1 MINSMTGFG
10 RFEGQVNG
18 RGITLEIKSVNH
30 RYTEFNLRITRGY
43 SFLEE
48 KVKSYITSKVS
59 RGKIDMFISITE
71 PEDLPADVQINHNLA
86 QGYINAFKELSDKYS
101 INNSVTVNELAR
113 YPDVLTVHKAPE
125 DEEKVY
131 ADVIVAVDSAL
142 EGFMAMRKAE
152 GERLKADVLSRAE
165 TIMELVSKIEKRSPQ
180 TLEEYKNRLREKI
193 EELLGSKDYDEQRII
208 TEVAIYAD
216 KIAVDEETVRLRS
229 HFEQLNTY
237 LDSDEPVGRSIDFLI
252 QEMNREA
259 NTIGSK
265 VKDAEIAQKVVK
277 IKNEIEKIREQIQNI
292 E

>member
-10 RFEGQVNG
+10 RFEGQING
-18 RGITLEIKSVNH
+18 RTITLEIKSVNH
-30 RYTEFNLRITRGY
+30 RYMEFSCRVTRGY
-43 SFLEE
+43 AFLED
-48 KVKSYITSKVS
+48 KLKTYISQRVS
-59 RGKIDMFISITE
+59 RGKIDMFVSITE
-71 PEDLPADVQINHNLA
+71 PEDTPTDVVINHNLA
-86 QGYINAFKELSDKYS
+86 AGYINALKELEENYGVSS
-101 INNSVTVNELAR
+101 NVTAYDVGR

-125 DEEKVY
+125 DEDTVW
-131 ADVIVAVDSAL
+131 ADVQTAVDSAL

-165 TIMELVSKIEKRSPQ
+165 TIMQLVSEIEKRSPE
-180 TLEEYKNRLREKI
+180 TLSEYQSRLREKI

-208 TEVAIYAD
+208 TEVAIFAD

-229 HFEQLNTY
+229 HFDQLNVY
-237 LDSDEPVGRSIDFLI
+237 LNEDKPVGRSIDFLI

-265 VKDAEIAQKVVK
+265 VKDAQIAQMVVR

>member
-18 RGITLEIKSVNH
+18 RSITLEIKSVNH
-30 RYTEFNLRITRGY
+30 RYLEFSCRLTRGY

-48 KVKSYITSKVS
+48 KLKSYITSKIS
-59 RGKIDMFISITE
+59 RGKVDMFVSITE
-71 PEDLPADVQINHNLA
+71 PEDTPADVQINHNLA
-86 QGYINAFKELSDKYS
+86 SGYVKALKELSEEYG
-101 INNSVTVNELAR
+101 ILNNVTSVDIAR
-113 YPDVLTVHKAPE
+113 YPDVFTVNKASE
-125 DEEKVY
+125 DEEVVWE
-131 ADVIVAVDSAL
+131 DVKTAVDSAM
-142 EGFMAMRKAE
+142 EGFMALRASE
-152 GERLKADVLSRAE
+152 GERLKADVLSRAN
-165 TIMELVSKIEKRSPQ
+165 TIMEIVGEIEKRSPE
-180 TLEEYKNRLREKI
+180 TVKEYQSRLKEKI
-193 EELLGSKDYDEQRII
+193 EELLQSKEYDEQRVI
-208 TEVAIYAD
+208 TEVAIFAD

-237 LDSDEPVGRSIDFLI
+237 LNDDKPVGRSIDFLI

-265 VKDAEIAQKVVK
+265 VKDAELAQKVVK

>member
-10 RFEGQVNG
+10 RFEGMING
-18 RGITLEIKSVNH
+18 RSITLEIKSVNH
-30 RYTEFNLRITRGY
+30 RYLEFSCRLTRGY

-48 KVKSYITSKVS
+48 KLKSYISSKIS
-59 RGKIDMFISITE
+59 RGKVDMFVSISE
-71 PEDLPADVQINHNLA
+71 PEDTPAEVQINHNLA
-86 QGYINAFKELSDKYS
+86 SGYINALRELSETYNLH
-101 INNSVTVNELAR
+101 NNVTTVDVAR
-113 YPDVLTVHKAPE
+113 YPDVLTVNKASE
-125 DEEKVY
+125 DEEVVWN
-131 ADVIVAVDSAL
+131 DVKEALDSAM
-142 EGFMAMRKAE
+142 EGFTALRAAE

-165 TIMELVSKIEKRSPQ
+165 TIMDIVGNIEKRSPE
-180 TLEEYKNRLREKI
+180 TVKEYQSRLKEKI
-193 EELLGSKDYDEQRII
+193 EELLQSKDYDEQRVI
-208 TEVAIYAD
+208 TEVAIFAD

-237 LDSDEPVGRSIDFLI
+237 LNDDKPVGRSIDFLI

-265 VKDAEIAQKVVK
+265 VKDAELAQMVVK

>member
-10 RFEGQVNG
+10 RFEGMING
-18 RGITLEIKSVNH
+18 RSITLEIKSVNH
-30 RYTEFNLRITRGY
+30 RYLEFSCRLTRGY

-48 KVKSYITSKVS
+48 KLKSYISSKIS
-59 RGKIDMFISITE
+59 RGKVDMFVSISE
-71 PEDLPADVQINHNLA
+71 PEDTPAEVQINHNLA
-86 QGYINAFKELSDKYS
+86 LGYINALRELSETYNLH
-101 INNSVTVNELAR
+101 NNVTTFDVAR
-113 YPDVLTVHKAPE
+113 YPDVLTVNKASE
-125 DEEKVY
+125 DEEVVWN
-131 ADVIVAVDSAL
+131 DVKEALDSAM
-142 EGFMAMRKAE
+142 EGFTALRAAE

-165 TIMELVSKIEKRSPQ
+165 TIMDIVGDIEKRSPE
-180 TLEEYKNRLREKI
+180 TVKEYQSRLKEKI
-193 EELLGSKDYDEQRII
+193 EELLQSKEYDEQRVI
-208 TEVAIYAD
+208 TEVAIFAD

-237 LDSDEPVGRSIDFLI
+237 LNDDKPVGRSIDFLI

-265 VKDAEIAQKVVK
+265 VKDAELAQMVVK

>member
-10 RFEGQVNG
+10 RFEGEVNG
-18 RGITLEIKSVNH
+18 RSITLEIKSVNH
-30 RYTEFNLRITRGY
+30 RYTEFNCRLTRGY

-48 KVKSYITSKVS
+48 KLKSYITSKVK
-59 RGKIDMFISITE
+59 RGKIDMFVSISE
-71 PEDLPADVQINHNLA
+71 PEDTPTDVVINHNLA
-86 QGYINAFKELSDKYS
+86 EGYINALKELEEKYG
-101 INNSVTVNELAR
+101 ITNSVNTVDVGK
-113 YPDVLTVHKAPE
+113 YPDVLTVKKAEE
-125 DEEKVY
+125 DEDKVWD
-131 ADVIVAVDSAL
+131 DVRNAVDSAL
-142 EGFMAMRKAE
+142 EGFLKMRKAE

-165 TIMELVSKIEKRSPQ
+165 TVMSIVDEIEKRSPE
-180 TLEEYKNRLREKI
+180 TVDEYKTRLKQKI
-193 EELLGSKDYDEQRII
+193 EEFLGSGEYDEQRVI

-216 KIAVDEETVRLRS
+216 KVAVDEETVRLRS

-237 LDSDEPVGRSIDFLI
+237 LNSDEPVGRSIDFLI

-265 VKDAEIAQKVVK
+265 VKDAEIAQKVVR

>member
-10 RFEGQVNG
+10 RFEGMING
-18 RGITLEIKSVNH
+18 RSITLEIKSVNH
-30 RYTEFNLRITRGY
+30 RYLEFSCRLTRGY

-48 KVKSYITSKVS
+48 KLKSYITSKIS
-59 RGKIDMFISITE
+59 RGKVDMFVSISE
-71 PEDLPADVQINHNLA
+71 PEDTPAEVQINHNLA
-86 QGYINAFKELSDKYS
+86 SGYINALRELSETYNLH
-101 INNSVTVNELAR
+101 NNVTTVDVAR
-113 YPDVLTVHKAPE
+113 YPDVLTVNKASE
-125 DEEKVY
+125 DEEVVWN
-131 ADVIVAVDSAL
+131 DVKEALDSAM
-142 EGFMAMRKAE
+142 EGFTALRAAE

-165 TIMELVSKIEKRSPQ
+165 TIMDIVGDIEKRSPE
-180 TLEEYKNRLREKI
+180 TVKEYQSRLKEKI
-193 EELLGSKDYDEQRII
+193 EELLQSKDYDEQRVI
-208 TEVAIYAD
+208 TEVAIFAD

-237 LDSDEPVGRSIDFLI
+237 LNDDKPVGRSIDFLI

-265 VKDAEIAQKVVK
+265 VKDAELAQMVVK

>member
-10 RFEGQVNG
+10 RFEGEVNG
-18 RGITLEIKSVNH
+18 RNIILEIKSVNH
-30 RYTEFNLRITRGY
+30 RYSEFNFRITRGY

-48 KVKSYITSKVS
+48 RLKSYILSKIA
-59 RGKIDMFISITE
+59 RGKIDMFVSITE
-71 PEDLPADVQINHNLA
+71 PEDLPAEVQINSNLA
-86 QGYINAFKELSDKYS
+86 QGYLNAFKELSDTYS
-101 INNSVTVNELAR
+101 IPNTVTVNDLAR
-113 YPDVLTVHKAPE
+113 YPDVLSVHKTPE
-125 DEEKVY
+125 DEDKVF

-142 EGFMAMRKAE
+142 ESFLNMRRAE

-165 TIMELVSKIEKRSPQ
+165 VIMGLVSEIEKRSPE
-180 TLEEYKNRLREKI
+180 TLDEYKNRLKEKI

-237 LDSDEPVGRSIDFLI
+237 LNSDEPVGRSIDFLI

>member
-10 RFEGQVNG
+10 RFEGMING
-18 RGITLEIKSVNH
+18 RSITLEIKSVNH
-30 RYTEFNLRITRGY
+30 RYLEFSCRLTRGY

-48 KVKSYITSKVS
+48 KLKSYISSKIS
-59 RGKIDMFISITE
+59 RGKVDMFVSISE
-71 PEDLPADVQINHNLA
+71 PEDTPAEVQINHNLA
-86 QGYINAFKELSDKYS
+86 SGYINALRELSETYNLH
-101 INNSVTVNELAR
+101 NNVTTVDVAR
-113 YPDVLTVHKAPE
+113 YPDVLTVNKASE
-125 DEEKVY
+125 DEEVVWN
-131 ADVIVAVDSAL
+131 DVKEALDSAM
-142 EGFMAMRKAE
+142 EGFTALRAAE

-165 TIMELVSKIEKRSPQ
+165 TIMNIVGDIEKRSPE
-180 TLEEYKNRLREKI
+180 TVKEYQSRLKEKI
-193 EELLGSKDYDEQRII
+193 EELLQSKDYDEQRVI
-208 TEVAIYAD
+208 TEVAIFAD

-237 LDSDEPVGRSIDFLI
+237 LNDDKPVGRSIDFLI

-265 VKDAEIAQKVVK
+265 VKDAELAQMVVK

>member
-10 RFEGQVNG
+10 RFEGMING
-18 RGITLEIKSVNH
+18 RSITLEIKSVNH
-30 RYTEFNLRITRGY
+30 RYLEFSCRLTRGY

-48 KVKSYITSKVS
+48 KLKSYISSKIS
-59 RGKIDMFISITE
+59 RGKVDMFVSISE
-71 PEDLPADVQINHNLA
+71 PEDTPAEVQINHNLA
-86 QGYINAFKELSDKYS
+86 SGYINALRELSETYNLH
-101 INNSVTVNELAR
+101 NNVTTVDVAR
-113 YPDVLTVHKAPE
+113 YPDVLTVNKASE
-125 DEEKVY
+125 DEEVVWN
-131 ADVIVAVDSAL
+131 DVKEALDSAM
-142 EGFMAMRKAE
+142 EGFTALRAAE

-165 TIMELVSKIEKRSPQ
+165 TIMDIVGDIEKRSPE
-180 TLEEYKNRLREKI
+180 TVKEYQSRLKEKI
-193 EELLGSKDYDEQRII
+193 EELLQSKEYDEQRVI
-208 TEVAIYAD
+208 TEVAIFAD

-237 LDSDEPVGRSIDFLI
+237 LNDDKPVGRSIDFLI

-265 VKDAEIAQKVVK
+265 VKDAELAQMVVK

>member
-10 RFEGQVNG
+10 RFEGMING
-18 RGITLEIKSVNH
+18 RSITLEIKSVNH
-30 RYTEFNLRITRGY
+30 RYLEFSCRLTRGY

-48 KVKSYITSKVS
+48 KLKSYISSKIS
-59 RGKIDMFISITE
+59 RGKVDMFVSISE
-71 PEDLPADVQINHNLA
+71 PEDTPAEVQINHNLA
-86 QGYINAFKELSDKYS
+86 SGYINALRELSETYNLH
-101 INNSVTVNELAR
+101 NNVTTVDVAR
-113 YPDVLTVHKAPE
+113 YPDVLTVNKASE
-125 DEEKVY
+125 DEEVVWN
-131 ADVIVAVDSAL
+131 DVKEALDSAM
-142 EGFMAMRKAE
+142 EGFTALRAAE

-165 TIMELVSKIEKRSPQ
+165 TIMDIVGDIEKRSPE
-180 TLEEYKNRLREKI
+180 TVKEYQSRLKEKI
-193 EELLGSKDYDEQRII
+193 EELLQSKDYDEQRVI
-208 TEVAIYAD
+208 TEVAIFAD

-237 LDSDEPVGRSIDFLI
+237 LNDDKPVGRSIDFLI

-265 VKDAEIAQKVVK
+265 VKDAELAQMVVK